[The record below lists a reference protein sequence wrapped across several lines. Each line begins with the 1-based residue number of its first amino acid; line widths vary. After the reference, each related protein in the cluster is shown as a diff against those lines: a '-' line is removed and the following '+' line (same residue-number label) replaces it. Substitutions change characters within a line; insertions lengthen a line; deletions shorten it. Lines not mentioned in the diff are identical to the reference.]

1 MSRPFLSEP
10 RIAEVKGSDGVDADI
25 ARKGHTD
32 EIGNSLSGG
41 QTEMEV
47 NDEVHGDVALDFT
60 GASKLL
66 PDVSEMEP
74 PHGLDPM
81 PDVEPGGSQNLS

>member
-1 MSRPFLSEP
+1 M
-10 RIAEVKGSDGVDADI
+10 EVKGFDGVDVDFVP
-25 ARKGHTD
+25 KGHTD

-41 QTEMEV
+41 RTEMEV
-47 NDEVHGDVALDFT
+47 GDEVHGDVALDFT
-60 GASKLL
+60 RASKLL

-81 PDVEPGGSQNLS
+81 SDVEPGGSQNLS